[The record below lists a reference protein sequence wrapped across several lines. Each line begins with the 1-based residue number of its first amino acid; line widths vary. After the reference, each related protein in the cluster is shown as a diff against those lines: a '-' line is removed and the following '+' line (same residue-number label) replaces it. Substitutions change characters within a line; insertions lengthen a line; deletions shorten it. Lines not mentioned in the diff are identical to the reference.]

1 MESVLLKEGREMELT
16 VHLNGLTFLHDFIDI
31 GVKMFVVGADVFS
44 CRQAISL
51 DYEALKEVKSK
62 LNKRAKLYVLVNA
75 LVEQRYLKDLEQ
87 HLDRLHQLQIDGLL
101 FQDFAVLQIC
111 KEKGYAFDF
120 IYAPDTLNT
129 NQATLTCLHEQGI
142 SGAFLAREI
151 PLVEKQSIH
160 QALSIPCMVQIH
172 GVEYMAYS
180 KRKLLDTYYD
190 VIHRNYGTSKEDE
203 ITILANNTKEP
214 CHIYQ
219 DQYGTHILTVNQL
232 CGLDV
237 LSSLVEFEYGYIES
251 LYLSEMQLVEIVHLY
266 MQGLQ
271 ALEDGTYGKV
281 AKELMPLL
289 HQLNPSIEY
298 YHGFLFDQTVYT
310 IKDVRKREEDERNK

>member
-16 VHLNGLTFLHDFIDI
+16 VHLNGLTFLHDFIDM
-31 GVKMFVVGADVFS
+31 GVKMFVVGTDVFS

-51 DYEALKEVKSK
+51 DYERLQEVK
-62 LNKRAKLYVLVNA
+62 NKVGKKAKLYVLVNA
-75 LVEQRYLKDLEQ
+75 LVEQRYIEELEQ
-87 HLDRLHQLQIDGLL
+87 HLKRLHDIKIDGLL

-111 KEKGYAFDF
+111 KEQQYSFDLL
-120 IYAPDTLNT
+120 YAPDTLNT
-129 NQATLTCLHEQGI
+129 NAATLSCLQEQGVT
-142 SGAFLAREI
+142 GAFLAREI
-151 PLVEKQSIH
+151 PLVEKQSIQ
-160 QALSIPCMVQIH
+160 QALSIPCMIQIH

-180 KRKLLDTYYD
+180 KRKLLDNYYH
-190 VIHRNYGTSKEDE
+190 VIDRKYGTSKEDE
-203 ITILANNTKEP
+203 ITILANNTKDP

-266 MQGLQ
+266 KQGL
-271 ALEDGTYGKV
+271 AAIENGTYGKV
-281 AKELMPLL
+281 SKELMPLL
-289 HQLNPSIEY
+289 HQLDASVQY
-298 YHGFLFDQTVYT
+298 YHGFLFDQTVYK
-310 IKDVRKREEDERNK
+310 IKDVRKREENERNK